1 MNKFLVRLDMAT
13 DTLSLLNRIIQSKK
27 AREQHD
33 GLRKLLLLLKNI
45 PINREKVKL
54 RIYLQYQTNLIKQ
67 SRLLNSAH
75 SEALNNI

>member
-1 MNKFLVRLDMAT
+1 MAT

-33 GLRKLLLLLKNI
+33 SLRKLLLLLKDI

-54 RIYLQYQTNLIKQ
+54 RTYLQYQINLIKQ
-67 SRLLNSAH
+67 SRLLNSDH

>member
-1 MNKFLVRLDMAT
+1 MAT

-33 GLRKLLLLLKNI
+33 SLRKLLLLLKDI